1 MMDFTAPQRILR
13 MIVGVIAG
21 SLVGAAIYS
30 VYRWWPAPAVNTT
43 VARVATVAPTLAK
56 TKKVTTAMHSIQ
68 TYAPEAKAHLKLPP
82 AVIAS
87 NTQQVTGAATV
98 EVSEHKQTVT
108 SVVDTVTG
116 ETTTYVK
123 DEPLPWI
130 DLEHRGEAR
139 LDVGYKIDAKTLT
152 PQRVARLSV
161 THDFLQVKAVHFG
174 VAASIDT
181 TGEAFAGAGISY
193 RW

>member
-1 MMDFTAPQRILR
+1 MDFTAPQRILR
-13 MIVGVIAG
+13 MIAGVIG
-21 SLVGAAIYS
+21 GFLVLAAVYS
-30 VYRWWPAPAVNTT
+30 AYQWMQAPAVNTT
-43 VARVATVAPTLAK
+43 VAHVATVAPVLAK

-68 TYAPEAKAHLKLPP
+68 TYAPEAKANLKLPP

-87 NTQQVTGAATV
+87 TTQQVTGAATV

-130 DLEHRGEAR
+130 DIEHRGEAR
-139 LDVGYKIDAKTLT
+139 LDVGYKIDARTQI
-152 PQRVARLSV
+152 PQRVGRLSV
-161 THDFLQVKAVHFG
+161 VHDFLQMKAVHFG

-181 TGEAFAGAGISY
+181 TGEAFAGVGLGY